1 MAKKKK
7 PTFKKTKTKR
17 PGGEKGQ
24 PTIQPVKKDPG
35 MISKFLNMMNP
46 ISK

>member
-7 PTFKKTKTKR
+7 PTFKKTKR
-17 PGGEKGQ
+17 PGGKKGQ

-35 MISKFLNMMNP
+35 MISKFITMMNP